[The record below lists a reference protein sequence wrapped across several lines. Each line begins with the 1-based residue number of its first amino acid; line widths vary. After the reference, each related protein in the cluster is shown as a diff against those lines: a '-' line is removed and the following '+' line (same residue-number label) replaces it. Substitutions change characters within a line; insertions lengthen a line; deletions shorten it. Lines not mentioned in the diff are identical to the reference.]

1 MRISDWSSDVCSS
14 DLRLRRPGGGKGGG
28 KIVRLARGLDQPPF
42 GKGGDDLFL
51 MIVIVLVALRV
62 AGNRDHA
69 ASGLA
74 TGDERAGAAMAE
86 DDVSLVQYG
95 ADIVERQAL
104 VHFPAFGAI
113 AAVADLR
120 DHPLRQQTLLPEGF
134 NALHQ
139 PVEQIGRASWRARVW
154 SDV

>member
-1 MRISDWSSDVCSS
+1 MC
-14 DLRLRRPGGGKGGG
+14 
-28 KIVRLARGLDQPPF
+28 RLARGLDQPPF

-113 AAVADLR
+113 TAVADLHDTPPR
-120 DHPLRQQTLLPEGF
+120 PRTLLPERF
-134 NALHQ
+134 NALPP
-139 PVEQIGRASWRARVW
+139 PVDPTHRATAAKNTQTLP
-154 SDV
+154 

>member
-1 MRISDWSSDVCSS
+1 
-14 DLRLRRPGGGKGGG
+14 
-28 KIVRLARGLDQPPF
+28 
-42 GKGGDDLFL
+42 

-139 PVEQIGRASWRARVW
+139 PVARSEEHTSELQSLMRISYAVFCFKQKNTTRTERLYTH
-154 SDV
+154 V

>member
-1 MRISDWSSDVCSS
+1 MSSWLSFVFFFSGRRRHTRAALVTGVQSCA
-14 DLRLRRPGGGKGGG
+14 LPIRPGGGKGGG
-28 KIVRLARGLDQPPF
+28 KIVRLVRGLDQPPF

-86 DDVSLVQYG
+86 DDVR
-95 ADIVERQAL
+95 DRQS
-104 VHFPAFGAI
+104 V
-113 AAVADLR
+113 V
-120 DHPLRQQTLLPEGF
+120 
-134 NALHQ
+134 
-139 PVEQIGRASWRARVW
+139 
-154 SDV
+154 

>member
-1 MRISDWSSDVCSS
+1 
-14 DLRLRRPGGGKGGG
+14 
-28 KIVRLARGLDQPPF
+28 
-42 GKGGDDLFL
+42 

-120 DHPLRQQTLLPEGF
+120 AHPLRQQTLLPGGF

-139 PVEQIGRASWRARVW
+139 PVARHHRAHGAKDTRLLLRPATATQLNRIADYGTGQSLLPHLPL
-154 SDV
+154 

>member
-1 MRISDWSSDVCSS
+1 
-14 DLRLRRPGGGKGGG
+14 
-28 KIVRLARGLDQPPF
+28 
-42 GKGGDDLFL
+42 

-120 DHPLRQQTLLPEGF
+120 DHPLRPQTLLPEGF
-134 NALHQ
+134 NDLHH
-139 PVEQIGRASWRARVW
+139 PVERQHRAHGDQDERPLLRPASAPPLTRIANFGLGPSATIRKEASRERVG
-154 SDV
+154 SDC

>member
-1 MRISDWSSDVCSS
+1 
-14 DLRLRRPGGGKGGG
+14 
-28 KIVRLARGLDQPPF
+28 
-42 GKGGDDLFL
+42 
-51 MIVIVLVALRV
+51 
-62 AGNRDHA
+62 
-69 ASGLA
+69 
-74 TGDERAGAAMAE
+74 MAE

-139 PVEQIGRASWRARVW
+139 PVERHHRAHGDKDERLLLRPASAQHLKRIADFGMGPSALQRLRLDDDLR
-154 SDV
+154 SEEHTSELQSLMRISY